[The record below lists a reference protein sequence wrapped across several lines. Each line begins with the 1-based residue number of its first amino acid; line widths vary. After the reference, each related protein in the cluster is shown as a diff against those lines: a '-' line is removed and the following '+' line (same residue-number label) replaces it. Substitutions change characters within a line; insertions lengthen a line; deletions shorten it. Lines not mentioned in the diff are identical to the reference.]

1 MAEVLEVT
9 PAELDAFADRLGE
22 VETYLHLDEK
32 RTRVSELEVKSV
44 APGFWDDA
52 DAARATMEEPSIS
65 YRLANEIAARTG
77 QEIRVTIPGHFQRG
91 GSPCAYDRMLTTRF
105 GTAAAELIA
114 NKKFGYMVAIQNN
127 QIVPVPLS
135 EVAGKLKTVSP
146 NCDEIRAAKALGI
159 SMGI

>member
-1 MAEVLEVT
+1 MQSRKKSGKPFSILAVAEGALSQQE
-9 PAELDAFADRLGE
+9 AALSKKEF
-22 VETYLHLDEK
+22 K
-32 RTRVSELEVKSV
+32 
-44 APGFWDDA
+44 
-52 DAARATMEEPSIS
+52 AARATMEEPSIS

-146 NCDEIRAAKALGI
+146 SCDEIRAAKALGI